1 MVENPFDV
9 LSTFFGGAGA
19 VKKVAQTR
27 NLTRIAKIAETAEKI
42 LNPVNILQKE
52 GQLLKSGVSKVTG
65 GISEGIIQTLGKTT
79 GAGAEAIRT
88 AFKKGGSSDF
98 AKALSGQIDD
108 QEILNKANDALEAI
122 KQDRATVYGDD
133 FKKLQANKSN
143 LGMDEIQNSF
153 LDNLDESGVSV
164 EISKD
169 GLKLNFDNS
178 TITQNASKKQISEM
192 FDDIIMW
199 TDDTPEGL
207 DVLKQRV
214 QDRFL

>member
-1 MVENPFDV
+1 
-9 LSTFFGGAGA
+9 
-19 VKKVAQTR
+19 
-27 NLTRIAKIAETAEKI
+27 
-42 LNPVNILQKE
+42 
-52 GQLLKSGVSKVTG
+52 
-65 GISEGIIQTLGKTT
+65 
-79 GAGAEAIRT
+79 
-88 AFKKGGSSDF
+88 
-98 AKALSGQIDD
+98 
-108 QEILNKANDALEAI
+108 
-122 KQDRATVYGDD
+122 
-133 FKKLQANKSN
+133 
-143 LGMDEIQNSF
+143 MDEIQNSF